1 MWIKQLLLLSV
12 TILIVDILWLSYA
25 VDSIWKENVQA
36 VQKSPL
42 QVRKEYAILSYILII
57 LGIWYFV
64 QRHITSDTS
73 TQQILFS
80 SFLFGF
86 VLYGVFDFTNLA
98 IFKDYQ
104 WKAAWIDML
113 WGGFISMVA
122 VWVTTKITLNGN
134 KVV

>member
-1 MWIKQLLLLSV
+1 MWIKQILLLSI

-25 VDSIWKENVQA
+25 VDNIWKENVQA
-36 VQKSPL
+36 VQKAPL
-42 QVRKEYAILSYILII
+42 QVRKEYAIFSYILII

-64 QRHITSDTS
+64 QRHITTETP

-98 IFKDYQ
+98 IFKDFQ

-113 WGGFISMVA
+113 WGGFLSMVA
-122 VWVTTKITLNGN
+122 VWVTTRFTLNGN
-134 KVV
+134 QVV